1 MTIGQ
6 RIKQRRIE
14 LGLSQEQL
22 AHKLGN
28 KSRASVCTVENDKE
42 DLTSDRIRK
51 YAEALETTPAY
62 IMGWEDKN
70 GDLTVLGQ
78 LGDSYE
84 KQELLKTLSNYSS
97 DQLAEFVKFLNL
109 FTKATPEVQSAIET
123 LLKSQ

>member
-84 KQELLKTLSNYSS
+84 KQKLLKTLSNYSS
-97 DQLAEFVKFLNL
+97 DQLAEFVKFLTL

>member
-22 AHKLGN
+22 AHRLGN

-62 IMGWEDKN
+62 IMGWEDEN

>member
-22 AHKLGN
+22 AHRLGN

-62 IMGWEDKN
+62 IMGWEDNSEDDIQSKLIDVYTFN
-70 GDLTVLGQ
+70 NLMNNLSPEEREKVQDLFLQ
-78 LGDSYE
+78 I
-84 KQELLKTLSNYSS
+84 LKL
-97 DQLAEFVKFLNL
+97 
-109 FTKATPEVQSAIET
+109 TPENRTSLLT
-123 LLKSQ
+123 LLKSLLPDA

>member
-22 AHKLGN
+22 AHRLGN

-62 IMGWEDKN
+62 IMGWEDPVDEETAKN
-70 GDLTVLGQ
+70 NRALIK
-78 LGDSYE
+78 SYE
-84 KQELLKTLSNYSS
+84 HKAIVESMTDLDFDVIHSFMYASPDIKAAVMKLLDINT
-97 DQLAEFVKFLNL
+97 
-109 FTKATPEVQSAIET
+109 
-123 LLKSQ
+123 